1 VKAKSAEGIVEPTD
15 DVEDERL
22 LGDGLA
28 EVPKI
33 FRHAFEGTPVVDDG
47 EIALGKGAELLVGV
61 ESTGSA
67 VPKELGLDGEP
78 DRTSGGAAFG
88 DSVGEIV
95 GDGAEQPGADNT
107 VHPHPRRRSRGD
119 DVGEN
124 MAFQRVLAKDVEE
137 RLLAGVEGGVDVEE
151 QRDQSPDVLN

>member
-33 FRHAFEGTPVVDDG
+33 FRHAFEGAPVVDDG
-47 EIALGKGAELLVGV
+47 EIALGKGAELLIGV

-78 DRTSGGAAFG
+78 DRTGGGAAFG

-95 GDGAEQPGADNT
+95 GDGAEQPGADDT
-107 VHPHPRRRSRGD
+107 VHPHPRRSRGD
-119 DVGEN
+119 DVREN